1 MPRDH
6 PGQNYTMKTLIISPT
21 YNEKK
26 NIKALVAQVL
36 DLNPDY
42 HLLIIDDNSPDGT
55 ASAVKEL
62 QTEYANLILVERPG
76 KAGLG
81 TAYIYGFK
89 WALERDYEAVV
100 QMDADLSHDPGDVP
114 RLVKQLEAHDLVIG
128 SRYIHGV
135 SVVNWP
141 IRRLILSYGANL
153 YSSIVTGM
161 PLKDSTGGF
170 KAWRR
175 EVLETVQLDQV
186 RSQGYSFQIEMNFRT
201 WRRGFTIIEEPIIF
215 TDRTIGE
222 SKMSKTIMYE
232 AIWMVW
238 RLRIW
243 KIFGWI

>member
-1 MPRDH
+1 
-6 PGQNYTMKTLIISPT
+6 MKTLVISPT

-26 NIKALVAQVL
+26 NIKALIEQVL
-36 DLNPDY
+36 NPNPDY
-42 HLLIIDDNSPDGT
+42 HLLVIDDNSPDGT
-55 ASAVKEL
+55 ASEVKEL
-62 QTEYANLILVERPG
+62 QTEFANLHLEERPG

-81 TAYIYGFK
+81 AAYIYGFK

-175 EVLETVQLDQV
+175 EVLEAVQLDQV

-215 TDRTIGE
+215 ADRTIGE

>member
-1 MPRDH
+1 
-6 PGQNYTMKTLIISPT
+6 MKTLIISPT

-36 DLNPDY
+36 NHNLDY

-62 QTEYANLILVERPG
+62 QTEYTNLHLEERPG